1 MKVRMEYEKP
11 IKYCNT
17 SSKTDMQNDCTPMN
31 PIFIT
36 IEGKLNP
43 FYVQYISSDIDLVML
58 ITLFFP
64 TKVAF
69 VSERVLT
76 DVLADYK
83 REPNTLQ

>member
-1 MKVRMEYEKP
+1 MEYEKP
-11 IKYCNT
+11 IKCCNT
-17 SSKTDMQNDCTPMN
+17 SSKTVMQNHCTPIN
-31 PIFIT
+31 AIFVT

-83 REPNTLQ
+83 REPNMLQ